1 MFEPET
7 QAEDKRALEAMEA
20 LPKQFQEI
28 WEHLGDYLAAKW
40 ALSKGEIKNGILI
53 FALSTLLVF
62 LFSGA
67 LLIAVA
73 FVFYGSALLL
83 SEALGGRPWAG
94 YLISGA
100 GLLLMV
106 AIYIRWKLGAL
117 RRAAVKKRIQDYE
130 QKLDQQ
136 KVRYGVNA
144 LERAAASD

>member
-1 MFEPET
+1 MSEPEN
-7 QAEDKRALEAMEA
+7 QAEDKQALEAMEA

-28 WEHLGDYLAAKW
+28 WEHLGDYLASKW
-40 ALSKGEIKNGILI
+40 ALSKGEFKNGVLI
-53 FALSTLLVF
+53 FALSSLLIF

-94 YLISGA
+94 YLISGG
-100 GLLLMV
+100 GLLLTLSV
-106 AIYIRWKLGAL
+106 YIRWKLGSL
-117 RRAAVKKRIQDYE
+117 RRAALKKRIQDYE
-130 QKLDQQ
+130 QKLDRQ

-144 LERAAASD
+144 LERAADSD